1 MVFYLNFLFLFLRV
15 VCIRHCAVCIAEQW
29 TEHWTAIAHSV
40 RIVFSVSLLFT
51 YIPYCRCCSF
61 VHSLLLLFMPV
72 ISLCRAKQQSRT
84 EYFNARAV
92 ATMRSMCVCVYVC
105 ARCSNICSAV
115 GVETVELGSSGI
127 SFSTNAHR
135 KSDSSR
141 FCANMRHGSTDVQS
155 RFILKHT

>member
-1 MVFYLNFLFLFLRV
+1 MLFAFVIVLFASLNSELNIEQPWHTQFVLF
-15 VCIRHCAVCIAEQW
+15 
-29 TEHWTAIAHSV
+29 
-40 RIVFSVSLLFT
+40 SLYHFCSCVPNT

-92 ATMRSMCVCVYVC
+92 AEDAMCVCARS

-115 GVETVELGSSGI
+115 SVETVELGSSGI

-141 FCANMRHGSTDVQS
+141 FCANMGHIAVRTFCRVSY
-155 RFILKHT
+155 